1 MAVRLKFICFGCS
14 GLVGFMDE
22 KVMLD
27 EKGRLLIPKSMR
39 EKLGFHE
46 GVKLKLTVE
55 DGRIVITKL
64 LSPEEFIGDM
74 EGFIGEDAV
83 IPKIDPLR
91 LKEIWGK
98 T

>member
-1 MAVRLKFICFGCS
+1 
-14 GLVGFMDE
+14 MDE
-22 KVMLD
+22 KTMLD

-39 EKLGFHE
+39 ERLGLHE
-46 GVKLKLTVE
+46 GVKLKLSIE
-55 DGRIVITKL
+55 DGKIVITKL

-74 EGFIGEDAV
+74 EGFIKEDTT